1 MAHKNSW
8 FTYSQLS
15 FSIVFCMFTR
25 SGMGWSPNPPE
36 AKHLFQVGLKV
47 QHRLNAQDPGAGS
60 CLFWL
65 RKTTGDFAARILRF
79 NASQLL
85 FLGASIIDVYCYTI

>member
-1 MAHKNSW
+1 MIYL
-8 FTYSQLS
+8 FT
-15 FSIVFCMFTR
+15 IVIVHRFLYVYQVGY
-25 SGMGWSPNPPE
+25 GMIPQPPE